1 MVAGTD
7 AFSNTLH
14 LAFDKIV
21 FVLEATQESVA
32 VYKKYIELARHAG
45 IEKKIIPVLN
55 KCEEGDLDYL
65 RTQGIEITYKIPYSR
80 QIRATS
86 QDKKE
91 FPEVMNNLLEKL
103 YEDIKHDSQDKK
115 EFLRNLHA
123 LHKAYSSQDYIT
135 KTIGDLS
142 DQIDEDF
149 SYE

>member
-1 MVAGTD
+1 M
-7 AFSNTLH
+7 
-14 LAFDKIV
+14 KR
-21 FVLEATQESVA
+21 E
-32 VYKKYIELARHAG
+32 
-45 IEKKIIPVLN
+45 
-55 KCEEGDLDYL
+55 
-65 RTQGIEITYKIPYSR
+65 
-80 QIRATS
+80 TS